1 MQKKFLSLIV
11 VIIIS
16 IVNVLYSMKSNS
28 DFNLRSLFVLSFVQ
42 AEESCPDNE
51 ENVTVTSYDAEGEK
65 HECTACI
72 RGTID
77 CTPTC
82 VNY

>member
-16 IVNVLYSMKSNS
+16 IVNVLYSMKSDS
-28 DFNLRSLFVLSFVQ
+28 DFNLRSLFILSFVQ
-42 AEESCPDNE
+42 AEDSCPDDE
-51 ENVTVTSYDAEGEK
+51 KDVTSTSYDSDGNK
-65 HECTACI
+65 FECTACLK
-72 RGTID
+72 GSID

-82 VNY
+82 VVY